1 MKPFNNNEGNSNKL
15 EKSKVQQDLKEVID
29 RQFSLTFTCD
39 TGAMSERKENPL
51 QDFFIDEIDLT
62 KKLLH
67 IVQTDMD
74 TSTFEI
80 NEVRQDS
87 FDFKNY
93 TSI

>member
-1 MKPFNNNEGNSNKL
+1 MKPFNNSEGNSNKL
-15 EKSKVQQDLKEVID
+15 EKSKVQQDLKEVMD

-39 TGAMSERKENPL
+39 SGAISERKGNPL

-67 IVQTDMD
+67 IVQIDMD

-80 NEVRQDS
+80 NEVRQD
-87 FDFKNY
+87 FNFENY